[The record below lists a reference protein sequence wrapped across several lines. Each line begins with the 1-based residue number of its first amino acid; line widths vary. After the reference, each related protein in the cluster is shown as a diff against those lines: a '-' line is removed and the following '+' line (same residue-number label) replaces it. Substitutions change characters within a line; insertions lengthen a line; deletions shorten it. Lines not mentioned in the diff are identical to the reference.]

1 MSFPPSEI
9 IKNRFLGFLIWQS
22 ISSTIIFFL
31 CKICLLSF
39 FSPNPFS
46 LSLYSII
53 AFVIFQISLLC
64 FSSSL
69 YYLSSPQPKQP
80 ASFPELALSLGRFLL
95 NSVVGGGSSD
105 LFTPNVRNRVNT
117 TLGFMIFVLFS
128 GLWGS
133 LSVVSLCRNS
143 YSFDE
148 QRLVGLGFR
157 GFLFGLIYG
166 LHYVY
171 NKRWVLVFPIIQRTS
186 LFSFKMGV
194 PSAIKEAV
202 KLSSVSFLC
211 SVLLVVLLPH
221 YFNNQNNIGRFIA
234 EQIIFYIGS
243 SAVSL
248 CWELSHHLHQV
259 FHTKRCTFAPS
270 KGSAAAETNPSEP
283 LLAALEES
291 TPRSLLQYLAYL
303 DLCMVCDSNVD
314 LWRRAAFFEESG
326 ETYKRV
332 IAVCLRPVED
342 LTSKLA
348 DGLEGSSVD
357 KSDQISHQLRSP
369 TDTRSDA
376 KLHQAFN
383 DFQFYVWC
391 VRTAA
396 SLTARSH
403 KDDRFGVAQLAGCN
417 ASVVSTLLSCLLAVE
432 ACMGKKTNLQ
442 APHLMGAA
450 NIKWAPLHNSGRRE
464 GPTATTGKKRGGP
477 LHAKAYAMADVL
489 RTSLYIIVSEFHSE
503 MIGSAKTG
511 ILEKDWIVT
520 SKPLYS
526 TRDILVQKLGLF
538 LEYRAC

>member
-1 MSFPPSEI
+1 MS
-9 IKNRFLGFLIWQS
+9 G
-22 ISSTIIFFL
+22 
-31 CKICLLSF
+31 
-39 FSPNPFS
+39 
-46 LSLYSII
+46 
-53 AFVIFQISLLC
+53 
-64 FSSSL
+64 
-69 YYLSSPQPKQP
+69 
-80 ASFPELALSLGRFLL
+80 
-95 NSVVGGGSSD
+95 
-105 LFTPNVRNRVNT
+105 
-117 TLGFMIFVLFS
+117 
-128 GLWGS
+128 
-133 LSVVSLCRNS
+133 
-143 YSFDE
+143 
-148 QRLVGLGFR
+148 
-157 GFLFGLIYG
+157 
-166 LHYVY
+166 
-171 NKRWVLVFPIIQRTS
+171 
-186 LFSFKMGV
+186 
-194 PSAIKEAV
+194 
-202 KLSSVSFLC
+202 
-211 SVLLVVLLPH
+211 
-221 YFNNQNNIGRFIA
+221 FIA
-234 EQIIFYIGS
+234 EQIVLYIGS
-243 SAVSL
+243 TAVSL
-248 CWELSHHLHQV
+248 CWELCHHLHQV
-259 FHTKRCTFAPS
+259 LHTKRCIFAPS

-357 KSDQISHQLRSP
+357 KSDQLSHQLRSP

-376 KLHQAFN
+376 KLHEAFS
-383 DFQFYVWC
+383 DFQLYVWC
-391 VRTAA
+391 IRAAA

-417 ASVVSTLLSCLLAVE
+417 ASVVSTLLSCLIAVE

-450 NIKWAPLHNSGRRE
+450 NIKWAPLNNSGRRD
-464 GPTATTGKKRGGP
+464 GPSVTVGKKRGGP

-511 ILEKDWIVT
+511 ILDKDWIVT

-538 LEYRAC
+538 LDYRAC